1 MAGDEATGAS
11 QAEGAPAQRPHAQRP
26 LGALDDLPAQEA
38 PTPQDE
44 IPDVSL
50 TLGGASHTVDVAGYF
65 SDSVNGYEVSASP
78 NGIVHTSRSG
88 TVITIEPLTIGTAA
102 VTVKGKKSGG
112 SERKGFTVTVTAMVS
127 APTATGSIAAA
138 TLTEGAGHSVT
149 ASDYFDGE
157 GITYAA
163 ASSDPGVA
171 AVAVDGAVVTVT
183 AVAAGS
189 ATVTVEATNASG
201 SAEQAFAVTVLR
213 PAPVTVGSI
222 AAATLAEGATHVVT
236 ASDYFSGEGV
246 TYAAASS
253 DMAVATV
260 AVDGAE
266 VTVTAVAAG
275 SATVTVTAT
284 NAAGSAEQ
292 SFAVTVVPPAPTAVG
307 SIAAATLTEGAS
319 HSVTASGYFD
329 GASIAY
335 AAGSSDMGVA
345 TVAVDG
351 AEVTV
356 TAIAAGSATVTVT
369 ATNAGGSAEQRF
381 AVTVVPPAPVT
392 VGSIEGVTLAEGATH
407 VVTASDYFDGEGIAY
422 AAGSSDTGVATVAV
436 DGAVVTVTAVAA
448 GSATVTV
455 TATNAAGSA
464 EQRFAVTVVPP
475 APVTVGSIEG
485 VTLPEGATDSVTA
498 SDYFEGEGITYAA
511 ASSDTG
517 VVTVAVDGAEVTVT
531 ALAAGSATVT
541 VEATNAA
548 GSAEQSLAV
557 TVVPPAPLTVGSIEG
572 VTLDEGATHSVTA
585 SDYFDGEGITYA
597 AASSDPGVAA
607 VAVDGAVVTVT
618 AFAAGSATVTVEAT
632 NAAGSA
638 EQSLAVTVVPPA
650 PLTVGSI
657 EGVTLPE
664 GATDSVTASD
674 YFEGAG
680 ITYAAASSDPG
691 VAAVAVDGAVVT
703 VTAVAAGGATVTVTA
718 TSAGG
723 SAEQAFVVAV
733 VPPAPAAVG
742 SIEGVTLTGGATHA
756 VTASDYFSGEGVTYA
771 AGSSD
776 TGVVT
781 VAVDGAVVTVTAVAA
796 GSATVTVT
804 ATNAAGS
811 AEQRFAV
818 TVVPPAPVTVGSI
831 EGVTLPEGAT
841 DSVTASDYFEG
852 AGITYAAASS
862 DTGVVTVAVDG
873 AAVTV
878 TAVAAGSASVTV
890 TATNAGGS
898 AEQRF
903 AVTVVPP
910 APLAVGGIEGVTLAE
925 GATHAVTASD
935 YFEGEGVTYAAASS
949 DAEVTTVAVDGA
961 VVTVTAVA
969 TGSATVTVTA
979 TNAGGSA
986 EQRFAVTVV
995 PPAPVTV
1002 GSIEG
1007 VTLPEGATDS
1017 VTASDYFEG
1026 AGITYAAGSSDT
1038 GVATVAVD
1046 GAEVTVTAIA
1056 AGSATVTVEATNA
1069 AGSAEQRFAV
1079 TVVRPAPV
1087 TVGSIAAATLAEGAT
1102 HVVTASDYFSGE
1114 GVTYAAASSD
1124 MAVATV
1130 AVDGAEV
1137 TVTAVAAGS
1146 ATVTVT
1152 ATNAA
1157 GSAEQSF
1164 AVTVVPPAP
1173 TAVGSIAA
1181 ATLTEGAS
1189 HSVTASGYFSGEGIT
1204 YAAGT
1209 SNTAV
1214 ATVAVDGAE
1223 VTVTAVAA
1231 GSATVTVTATN
1242 AAGSAEQEFVVA
1254 VQLPAVTLMR
1264 GGAQTIELSDY
1275 FGDEV
1280 TGYEVSVTP
1289 DGIVHASRSGS
1300 QLTFT
1305 GLAAGSATVTV
1316 EATNAA
1322 GSAEQRFAVTVV
1334 RPAPVT
1340 VGSIAAATITE
1351 GATHVVTAS
1360 DYFEGAGI
1368 TYAAASSDAGV
1379 ATVAVGGAAVTV
1391 TGLAAGSAT
1400 VTVEATNAAGSAEQR
1415 FAVTVLRPAP
1425 VTVGSIAAATLAEGA
1440 THVVTA
1446 SDYFSGE
1453 GVTYAAGS
1461 SDTGVATVAVD
1472 GAVVTVTA
1480 LAAGSATVTVTATNA
1495 AGSAEQEFVVAVQ
1508 LPAVTLM
1515 RGGAQ
1520 TIELSD
1526 YFGDE
1531 VTGYEVSVTPDG
1543 IVHASR
1549 SGSQLTFTGLAAG
1562 SATVTVTATSASGS
1576 AEQAFAVTV
1585 LPLAPVT
1592 VGSIAAATLTEG
1604 ASHSV
1609 TASGYFSGEGITY
1622 AAGTSNTAVA
1632 TVAVDG
1638 AEVTVTAVAAGSATV
1653 TVTATNAAGSAEQ
1666 RFAVTVLPLAP
1677 APTAVGS
1684 IEAATISE
1692 GETHSVTASDYFDGE
1707 GITYAAASSDPGVA
1721 AVAVDGAVVTVTAVA
1736 AGGAT
1741 VTVTATSAGGSAEQ
1755 AFVVAVVPP
1764 APAAVGS
1771 IEGVT
1776 LTGGATHAVTASDY
1790 FSGASITYTAASSDA
1805 GVATVAVGG
1814 AAVTVT
1820 GLAAGSAT
1828 VTVTATNASGSAEQ
1842 RFAVTVVPP
1851 APVTVGSIEGVTLPE
1866 GATDSVTASDYFEGA
1881 GITYAAASSDTGV
1894 VTVAVDG
1901 AAVTVTAVA
1910 AGSASVTVTATNA
1923 GGSAEQ
1929 RFAVT
1934 VVPPAPAAVGSIEAA
1949 TITEG
1954 ATHVVTAS
1962 DYFDGEGITYAAAS
1976 SDPGVA
1982 AVAVDGAV
1990 VTVTAVAAGGATVT
2004 VTATSAGGSAEQ
2016 AFAVTVLPL
2025 APVTVGSIEGVTLPE
2040 GATDSVTA
2048 SDYFSGEGITYAAG
2062 SSDTG
2067 VATVAVDGAEV
2078 TVTAIAAGSATVTVE
2093 ATNAAGSA
2101 EQRFAVTV
2109 VRPAPV
2115 TVGSIAAATLAEG
2128 ATHVV
2133 TASDYFS
2140 GEGVTYA
2147 AASSDTGV
2155 ATVAVDGAEVTVT
2168 AVATGSAT
2176 VTVTATNA
2184 GGSAEQRFAVTVVP
2198 PAPVTVGSIEGVTL
2212 AEGATHVVTAS
2223 DYFDGEGIAYA
2234 AGSSDTGVATVAV
2247 DGAVVTVTAVAAGG
2261 ATVTVTATNVAGSAE
2276 QSFAVAVLRPAPA
2289 AVGSIEAATLTEG
2302 ASHSVTASD
2311 YFSGEGITYA
2321 AASSDTGVAT
2331 VAVDGADVTVT
2342 AVAAGGATV
2351 TVEAT
2356 NASGSAEQ
2364 AFAVIVRPRPPAE
2377 TGAIP
2382 AMVLDENGAALGVE
2396 LGDYFGGEV
2405 ARYRVSA
2412 TPGGIVHLW
2421 ESSGRL
2427 TITPLAAGEATV
2439 TVTATNPGGS
2449 AEQAFTVTVR
2459 QHAPRALGAVPLVTL
2474 REGDRDVVDVS
2485 DYFAGEGLTY
2495 TAESPNA
2502 DVATVA
2508 LHGAAVVVTA
2518 RGVGLARV
2526 AVTATNGS
2534 GSAEQEF
2541 MVLVS
2546 PRAPKTVG
2554 GILDVTLTAG
2564 GAARR
2569 IDLPDHFRGAFI
2581 RYGATATPGGVVH
2594 LWESGGRLTLT
2605 PLAAGAATVTV
2616 WAANS
2621 SGSATQTFEVVVKQ
2635 RAPKALAGSMP
2646 LRLTEGGAPHEI
2658 DLADYFGGAVAWYE
2672 ATAVPNG
2679 VVHLWESG
2687 GRLRLTPLAAG
2698 IATVTVTATND
2709 SGSSGQVLAATVG
2722 PAAPR
2727 ALGSIA
2733 DVTLT
2738 EGGEAREMELA
2749 DYFDG
2754 AIVSYDVAAVPG
2766 GTVHLWESGGRL
2778 RLAPLAAGV
2787 ASVTVTAAN
2796 ASGSA
2801 EHVFAVT
2808 VVPAAPGALGGIEGV
2823 TLIEGVEARELEL
2836 ADHFGGTV
2844 VRYELT
2850 SVPDGGVH
2858 LWESGGRLRLT
2869 PLAAG
2874 LATVTVTA
2882 TNAVGSVEQSF
2893 GVAVAPAAPRAL
2905 GGIAD
2910 VTLTEGGEALTVELS
2925 DYFGRA
2931 VDRYEVSAD
2940 SVGVVHLWASG
2951 GRLTLTPLAPGVA
2964 TVTVTALN
2972 GSGSGEQQFAVS
2984 VEPAA
2989 AAP

>member
-138 TLTEGAGHSVT
+138 TLTEGAT
-149 ASDYFDGE
+149 DTF
-157 GITYAA
+157 
-163 ASSDPGVA
+163 
-171 AVAVDGAVVTVT
+171 
-183 AVAAGS
+183 
-189 ATVTVEATNASG
+189 
-201 SAEQAFAVTVLR
+201 
-213 PAPVTVGSI
+213 
-222 AAATLAEGATHVVT
+222 
-236 ASDYFSGEGV
+236 
-246 TYAAASS
+246 
-253 DMAVATV
+253 
-260 AVDGAE
+260 
-266 VTVTAVAAG
+266 
-275 SATVTVTAT
+275 
-284 NAAGSAEQ
+284 
-292 SFAVTVVPPAPTAVG
+292 
-307 SIAAATLTEGAS
+307 
-319 HSVTASGYFD
+319 
-329 GASIAY
+329 
-335 AAGSSDMGVA
+335 
-345 TVAVDG
+345 
-351 AEVTV
+351 
-356 TAIAAGSATVTVT
+356 
-369 ATNAGGSAEQRF
+369 
-381 AVTVVPPAPVT
+381 
-392 VGSIEGVTLAEGATH
+392 
-407 VVTASDYFDGEGIAY
+407 TASDYFDGEGIA
-422 AAGSSDTGVATVAV
+422 
-436 DGAVVTVTAVAA
+436 
-448 GSATVTV
+448 
-455 TATNAAGSA
+455 
-464 EQRFAVTVVPP
+464 
-475 APVTVGSIEG
+475 
-485 VTLPEGATDSVTA
+485 
-498 SDYFEGEGITYAA
+498 
-511 ASSDTG
+511 
-517 VVTVAVDGAEVTVT
+517 
-531 ALAAGSATVT
+531 
-541 VEATNAA
+541 
-548 GSAEQSLAV
+548 
-557 TVVPPAPLTVGSIEG
+557 
-572 VTLDEGATHSVTA
+572 
-585 SDYFDGEGITYA
+585 
-597 AASSDPGVAA
+597 
-607 VAVDGAVVTVT
+607 
-618 AFAAGSATVTVEAT
+618 
-632 NAAGSA
+632 
-638 EQSLAVTVVPPA
+638 
-650 PLTVGSI
+650 
-657 EGVTLPE
+657 
-664 GATDSVTASD
+664 
-674 YFEGAG
+674 
-680 ITYAAASSDPG
+680 
-691 VAAVAVDGAVVT
+691 
-703 VTAVAAGGATVTVTA
+703 
-718 TSAGG
+718 
-723 SAEQAFVVAV
+723 
-733 VPPAPAAVG
+733 
-742 SIEGVTLTGGATHA
+742 
-756 VTASDYFSGEGVTYA
+756 
-771 AGSSD
+771 
-776 TGVVT
+776 
-781 VAVDGAVVTVTAVAA
+781 
-796 GSATVTVT
+796 
-804 ATNAAGS
+804 
-811 AEQRFAV
+811 
-818 TVVPPAPVTVGSI
+818 
-831 EGVTLPEGAT
+831 
-841 DSVTASDYFEG
+841 
-852 AGITYAAASS
+852 
-862 DTGVVTVAVDG
+862 
-873 AAVTV
+873 
-878 TAVAAGSASVTV
+878 
-890 TATNAGGS
+890 
-898 AEQRF
+898 
-903 AVTVVPP
+903 
-910 APLAVGGIEGVTLAE
+910 
-925 GATHAVTASD
+925 
-935 YFEGEGVTYAAASS
+935 
-949 DAEVTTVAVDGA
+949 
-961 VVTVTAVA
+961 
-969 TGSATVTVTA
+969 
-979 TNAGGSA
+979 
-986 EQRFAVTVV
+986 
-995 PPAPVTV
+995 
-1002 GSIEG
+1002 
-1007 VTLPEGATDS
+1007 
-1017 VTASDYFEG
+1017 
-1026 AGITYAAGSSDT
+1026 YAAGSSDT

-1157 GSAEQSF
+1157 GSAEQRF

-1189 HSVTASGYFSGEGIT
+1189 HSVTASGYFDGASIAYAAGSSDMGVATVAVDGAEVTVTAIAAGSATVTVEATNAAGSAEQRFAVTVVRPAPVTVGSIAAATLTEGATHVVTASDYFSGEGVTYAAASSDMAVATVAVDGAEVTVTAVAAGSATVTVTATNAAGSAEQRFAVTVVPPAPTAVGSIAAAT
-1204 YAAGT
+1204 LTEGASHSVTASGYFDGASIAYAAGSSDMGVATVAVDGAEVTVTAIAAGSATVTVEATNAAGSAEQRFAVTVVRPAPVTVGSIAAATLTEGATHVVTASDYFSGEGVTYAAASSDMAVATVAVDGAEVTVTAVAAGSATVTVTATNAAGSAEQRFAVTVVRPAPVTVGSIAAATLTEGASHSVTASDYFDGASIAYAAGT

-1316 EATNAA
+1316 
-1322 GSAEQRFAVTVV
+1322 
-1334 RPAPVT
+1334 
-1340 VGSIAAATITE
+1340 
-1351 GATHVVTAS
+1351 
-1360 DYFEGAGI
+1360 
-1368 TYAAASSDAGV
+1368 
-1379 ATVAVGGAAVTV
+1379 
-1391 TGLAAGSAT
+1391 
-1400 VTVEATNAAGSAEQR
+1400 
-1415 FAVTVLRPAP
+1415 
-1425 VTVGSIAAATLAEGA
+1425 
-1440 THVVTA
+1440 
-1446 SDYFSGE
+1446 
-1453 GVTYAAGS
+1453 
-1461 SDTGVATVAVD
+1461 
-1472 GAVVTVTA
+1472 
-1480 LAAGSATVTVTATNA
+1480 
-1495 AGSAEQEFVVAVQ
+1495 
-1508 LPAVTLM
+1508 
-1515 RGGAQ
+1515 
-1520 TIELSD
+1520 
-1526 YFGDE
+1526 
-1531 VTGYEVSVTPDG
+1531 
-1543 IVHASR
+1543 
-1549 SGSQLTFTGLAAG
+1549 
-1562 SATVTVTATSASGS
+1562 TATSASGS
-1576 AEQAFAVTV
+1576 AEQA
-1585 LPLAPVT
+1585 
-1592 VGSIAAATLTEG
+1592 
-1604 ASHSV
+1604 
-1609 TASGYFSGEGITY
+1609 
-1622 AAGTSNTAVA
+1622 
-1632 TVAVDG
+1632 
-1638 AEVTVTAVAAGSATV
+1638 
-1653 TVTATNAAGSAEQ
+1653 
-1666 RFAVTVLPLAP
+1666 FAVTVLPLAP

-1790 FSGASITYTAASSDA
+1790 FSGEGVTYAAASSDT
-1805 GVATVAVGG
+1805 GVATVAVDG
-1814 AAVTVT
+1814 AEVTVT
-1820 GLAAGSAT
+1820 AVAAGSAS
-1828 VTVTATNASGSAEQ
+1828 VTVTATNAGGSAEQ
-1842 RFAVTVVPP
+1842 PFGVTVVPP

-1866 GATDSVTASDYFEGA
+1866 GATDSVTASDYFEGE

-1894 VTVAVDG
+1894 ATVAVDG
-1901 AAVTVTAVA
+1901 ASVTVTAVAVGSATVTVTATNASGSAEQSFGVTVVPPAPVTVGSIEGVTLTEGATHAVIASDYFDGEGIAYAAGSSDTGVATVAVDGAEVTVTAVA
-1910 AGSASVTVTATNA
+1910 AGSATVTVTATNA
-1923 GGSAEQ
+1923 AGSAEQ

-1934 VVPPAPAAVGSIEAA
+1934 VVRPAPVTVGSIAAA
-1949 TITEG
+1949 TLAEG

-1962 DYFDGEGITYAAAS
+1962 DYF
-1976 SDPGVA
+1976 
-1982 AVAVDGAV
+1982 
-1990 VTVTAVAAGGATVT
+1990 
-2004 VTATSAGGSAEQ
+2004 
-2016 AFAVTVLPL
+2016 
-2025 APVTVGSIEGVTLPE
+2025 
-2040 GATDSVTA
+2040 
-2048 SDYFSGEGITYAAG
+2048 SGEGVTYAAG

-2078 TVTAIAAGSATVTVE
+2078 TVTAVAAGSATVTVE
-2093 ATNAAGSA
+2093 ATNAAGSAEQEFVVAVQLPAVTLMRGGAQTIELSDYFGDEVTGYEVSVTPDGIVHASRSGSQLTFTGLAAGSATVTVTATNAAGSAEQAFAVTVVPPAPVTVGSIEAATLTEGAAHMVTASDYFSGTGITYAAESSDTAVATVAVDGAVVTVTAFAAGSATVTVTATNAAGSAEQAFAVTVVPPAPVTVGSIAAATLAEGATHVVTAPDYFEGEGITYAAASSDTGVATVAVDGASVTVTAVAVGSATVTVTATNASGSAEQSFGVTVVPPAPVTVGSIEGVTLTEGATHAVIASDYFDGEGIAYAAGSSDTGVATVAVDGAEVTVTAVAAGSATVTVTATNAAGSAEQRFAVTVVRPAPVTVGSIAAATLAEGATHVVTASDYFSGEGVTYAAGSSDTGVATVAVDGAEVTVTAVAAGSATVTVTATNAAGSA

-2147 AASSDTGV
+2147 AASSDMAV

-2168 AVATGSAT
+2168 AVAAGSAT

-2184 GGSAEQRFAVTVVP
+2184 AGSAEQRFAVTVVPPAPTAVGSIAAATLTEGATDSVTASDYFEGEGVTYAAASSDAEVTTVAVDGAVVTVTAVAAGSATVTVTATNAAGSAEQRFAVTVVP

-2212 AEGATHVVTAS
+2212 PEGAT
-2223 DYFDGEGIAYA
+2223 D
-2234 AGSSDTGVATVAV
+2234 
-2247 DGAVVTVTAVAAGG
+2247 
-2261 ATVTVTATNVAGSAE
+2261 
-2276 QSFAVAVLRPAPA
+2276 
-2289 AVGSIEAATLTEG
+2289 
-2302 ASHSVTASD
+2302 SVTASD
-2311 YFSGEGITYA
+2311 YFEGAGITYA

-2396 LGDYFGGEV
+2396 LGDYFGGGV

-2546 PRAPKTVG
+2546 PRAPKTVD
-2554 GILDVTLTAG
+2554 GIADVTLTAG
-2564 GAARR
+2564 GVARR
-2569 IDLPDHFRGAFI
+2569 IDLPDHFSGAFI
-2581 RYGATATPGGVVH
+2581 RYGATAAPGGVVH

-2621 SGSATQTFEVVVKQ
+2621 SGSATQTFEVVVK
-2635 RAPKALAGSMP
+2635 PPSPNALSGS
-2646 LRLTEGGAPHEI
+2646 LALTLTEGGAAHEI
-2658 DLADYFGGAVAWYE
+2658 DLTDYFGGAIAWYE

-2733 DVTLT
+2733 DVTLS
-2738 EGGEAREMELA
+2738 EGGEAREIELA

-2754 AIVSYDVAAVPG
+2754 VIVSYDVAAVPG

-2787 ASVTVTAAN
+2787 ASMTVTAAN
-2796 ASGSA
+2796 PSGSA

-2808 VVPAAPGALGGIEGV
+2808 VAPAAPRALGGIEGV

-2836 ADHFGGTV
+2836 ADHFGGAV

-2850 SVPDGGVH
+2850 SVPDGVVH

-2874 LATVTVTA
+2874 LATVIVKA

-2910 VTLTEGGEALTVELS
+2910 MTLAEGGDAEEIELS
-2925 DYFGRA
+2925 DYFGGM
-2931 VDRYEVSAD
+2931 VDRYVVTAD
-2940 SVGVVHLWASG
+2940 PVGVVHAWVSG
-2951 GRLTLTPLAPGVA
+2951 GRLTLTPLAAGVA
-2964 TVTVTALN
+2964 TVTVTATN
-2972 GSGSGEQQFAVS
+2972 GSGSTAREFAVT
-2984 VEPAA
+2984 VESPAA
-2989 AAP
+2989 ASP